1 MFRRTESFGYLV
13 NLLARQF
20 IRSLDRRIE
29 THGLMHGQFPA
40 LLMLWERPGLT
51 QAEIARIVAVEQ
63 PTMANTLNR
72 MERDGWVERRRDPD
86 DRRRTLIYPTEKALG
101 VKDEVLAMAG
111 EVNEIATRGMTDA
124 EKAAA
129 VALLKRMAEN
139 LETGGEAD

>member
-1 MFRRTESFGYLV
+1 MFRRTESFGYLI

-72 MERDGWVERRRDPD
+72 MERDGWVERRPDPE
-86 DRRRTLIYPTEKALG
+86 DRRRTLIYPTAKAMA
-101 VKDEVLAMAG
+101 VQDDILAMAG
-111 EVNEIATRGMTDA
+111 EVNAIATRGMSD
-124 EKAAA
+124 EEKKAAI
-129 VALLKRMAEN
+129 ALLNRMAAN
-139 LETGGEAD
+139 LEGD